1 MQEAAGPGGSVV
13 VVEVDGVWQILLL
26 ETKVKIELIT
36 PSLQV
41 EEQIPVVGLL
51 TVEVIGVVLQVAV
64 LVEVAVVE
72 QAEVLK
78 TVLEMTS
85 THQET

>member
-64 LVEVAVVE
+64 LVEVAVME

>member
-1 MQEAAGPGGSVV
+1 MV

-64 LVEVAVVE
+64 LVEVAVME